1 MAAIVP
7 WDSWDPDID
16 KWEFDPE
23 DFVANLSVPRPSH

>member
-23 DFVANLSVPRPSH
+23 ELLATR